1 MEIQTFL
8 KDGAVEDW
16 DMFEDLVEYVYNK
29 SLNAVPE
36 YHPLLMSE
44 PPWNPRNK
52 REKLAE
58 MFFEKYVLSL
68 RN

>member
-1 MEIQTFL
+1 VVSGVEVATFL

-16 DMFEDLVEYVYNK
+16 DMFENVLEYVYGH
-29 SLNAVPE
+29 SLNAVSE

-52 REKLAE
+52 REKLTE
-58 MFFEKYVLSL
+58 LFFEK
-68 RN
+68 

>member
-1 MEIQTFL
+1 MEVGCYL

-16 DMFEDLVEYVYNK
+16 DMFEDVIEYIYAH

-44 PPWNPRNK
+44 PAWNPRNK
-52 REKLAE
+52 REKLTE
-58 MFFEKYVLSL
+58 LFFEKYYAKLIY
-68 RN
+68 